1 MLKIFMKVY
10 TNDIIMINMEGT
22 VKVLKWSEVRKM
34 YPNQFV
40 KIKVLS
46 SRIEESKEIIE
57 DMAVIKPVPDEL
69 ATKELLKSKGDEL
82 VYHTVHEDIVL
93 EIRQDVGL
101 RRFEVHE
108 NKA

>member
-1 MLKIFMKVY
+1 MK
-10 TNDIIMINMEGT
+10 EA

-46 SRIEESKEIIE
+46 SRIEESKETIE
-57 DMAVIKPVPDEL
+57 EMAVIKSVPDEL
-69 ATKELLKSKGDEL
+69 ATQELLRSKGDEV
-82 VYHTVHEDIVL
+82 VYHTAHENIVL

-101 RRFEVHE
+101 RRLGVHE
-108 NKA
+108 N